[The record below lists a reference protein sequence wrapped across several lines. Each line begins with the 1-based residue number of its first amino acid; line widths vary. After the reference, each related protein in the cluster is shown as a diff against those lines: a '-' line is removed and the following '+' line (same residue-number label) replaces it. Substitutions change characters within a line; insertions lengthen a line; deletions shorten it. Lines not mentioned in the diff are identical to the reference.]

1 MKGEENF
8 RMENTEES
16 ERFSKDICVLL
27 LDSDATC
34 LANLS
39 EMIRKC
45 GYRVVATTRAED
57 LPLIINNKD
66 KKIDLV
72 LADFRLIEM
81 NKYELL
87 EKIRLICEIPVVVS
101 DAYVKDAIVECL
113 CRGAKLCLE
122 KPFKENDLKL
132 LWQFTVRRQRDFLS
146 QIDINP
152 PEKNDSITNNQSLG
166 DELKKNN
173 EVETEDLDKFKDE
186 LRQGSKRKERADK
199 DTGEHTEK
207 KNGSDLG
214 DQKKL
219 KLISADALQTKT
231 LEAVPN
237 IEANNERKE
246 PTEIKKNG
254 EGSEKKSP
262 ELVCME
268 EELQNWSA
276 QPLIDLTAS
285 VENEFEDQDF
295 LPLESDGESVGPHE
309 IPLSPQES
317 SNNNVGAQQQMP
329 THEALDEEVMQDGI
343 SLSDL
348 EFDLQEEGQGSN
360 KELFDKIFTDLAKE
374 LKP

>member
-1 MKGEENF
+1 
-8 RMENTEES
+8 MENTEET
-16 ERFSKDICVLL
+16 ERFSNDICVLL

-45 GYRVVATTRAED
+45 GYKVVATTRADD

-72 LADFRLIEM
+72 LAEFRLIEM

-87 EKIRLICEIPVVVS
+87 EKIRSICEIPVVVS
-101 DAYVKDAIVECL
+101 GAHVKDAIVECL

-122 KPFKENDLKL
+122 KPLMENDFKI
-132 LWQFTVRRQRDFLS
+132 LWQFTVSRQRNFRS

-152 PEKNDSITNNQSLG
+152 PEKNHSITHTQSLG
-166 DELKKNN
+166 AELKKNN
-173 EVETEDLDKFKDE
+173 NNSEVETEDLDKYKDE
-186 LRQGSKRKERADK
+186 LGQGNKRKERADT

-207 KNGSDLG
+207 NNGSDLG
-214 DQKKL
+214 DQKKP
-219 KLISADALQTKT
+219 KLLFADDLQNET

-237 IEANNERKE
+237 IEEANNERKA

-254 EGSEKKSP
+254 ESSEKKSP

-268 EELQNWSA
+268 EELQKWSA
-276 QPLIDLTAS
+276 ESFIDLTAS
-285 VENEFEDQDF
+285 VENESQD
-295 LPLESDGESVGPHE
+295 PLESVGDSVGPHE
-309 IPLSPQES
+309 IPLSPPES
-317 SNNNVGAQQQMP
+317 SNNNVAAQLQMP
-329 THEALDEEVMQDGI
+329 THEALDEEVMQDGL

-348 EFDLQEEGQGSN
+348 EVDLQEGHGSN
-360 KELFDKIFTDLAKE
+360 KELFDKIFTDLADRKSVV
-374 LKP
+374 